1 MKKFVT
7 KLSSIAIVTAALA
20 FSQNSFAKTEGM
32 YIGFDLSR
40 NNSDHKYRLDSASD
54 SSLSSVDS
62 VDAISS
68 FDANGYGYGVN
79 LKHAYNFNG
88 LYIAPVIFY
97 ETINTVATD
106 EGNDQVSVNSRHG
119 VKLEL
124 GYDITKSISAFVN
137 YGVGVVSYEVN
148 FTHSGLGK
156 QYAKDSSEIFGL
168 GLNYNLDKNWVLSYE
183 YNMQKV
189 DLGTRVGSYDT
200 RANPAVLM
208 GIDHFG
214 IKTEIKSM
222 KLGVS
227 YKF

>member
-20 FSQNSFAKTEGM
+20 FSQNSLAKTEGM

-54 SSLSSVDS
+54 SSLSTSSGV
-62 VDAISS
+62 AEIAS
-68 FDANGYGYGVN
+68 FDNDGYGYGVN
-79 LKHAYNFNG
+79 LKNAYNFNG

-106 EGNDQVSVNSRHG
+106 KNKDQVSVNSRHG

-124 GYDITKSISAFVN
+124 GYDVTKNISAYVN

-148 FTHSGLGK
+148 FTNTQLGK
-156 QYAKDSSEIFGL
+156 QYGKDSSEIFGL

-189 DLGTRVGSYDT
+189 DLGTRVGSYDKT
-200 RANPAVLM
+200 ANPPVLM

>member
-20 FSQNSFAKTEGM
+20 FSQNSLAKTEGM

-54 SSLSSVDS
+54 DSLSTSS
-62 VDAISS
+62 ESAS
-68 FDANGYGYGVN
+68 FDNDGYGYGVN

-106 EGNDQVSVNSRHG
+106 EFKNQVSVNSRHG

-124 GYDITKSISAFVN
+124 GYDVTKNISAFVN

-148 FTHSGLGK
+148 LTNTQLGK
-156 QYAKDSSEIFGL
+156 QYGKDSSEIFGL

-189 DLGTRVGSYDT
+189 DLGTRVGSYDIDEDT
-200 RANPAVLM
+200 RFLV
-208 GIDHFG
+208 GIDHLR